1 MANAY
6 DINGNLIDGGGSSGT
21 YIDYDSIMKAVNHR
35 GYNTDAPENTIPAFK
50 MSKRKGFNYVET
62 DVQFTSDGVAV
73 LIHDTTINRTARN
86 ADGTSV
92 GTQEIYVSQKTYAE
106 LLEYDFGIWKGQ
118 EWAGTKIPRFDDFI
132 TLCKNISLKPYIE
145 LKAGT
150 EAQIQGLI
158 DTVKNNSIFDNA
170 TWISF
175 NATRLGYVKTYASA
189 ARLGYLC
196 DYASDTDI
204 TTAQGLVTSSNEVII
219 DTGARTTEA
228 VQRCITAGLP
238 MEVYT
243 LDNTSYITAL
253 DSYVSGVTS
262 NSLIAGKILYNANI
276 N

>member
-6 DINGNLIDGGGSSGT
+6 DINGNLIDGGGSGGT

-73 LIHDTTINRTARN
+73 LIHDATINRTARN
-86 ADGTSV
+86 ADGSSV

-132 TLCKNISLKPYIE
+132 KLCKNINLKPYIE

-158 DTVKNNSIFDNA
+158 DTVKNSSIFESA

-175 NATRLGYVKTYASA
+175 NATRLGYVKTYAPA

-196 DYASDTDI
+196 DYASATDI

-219 DTGARTTEA
+219 DTGARTAEA
-228 VQRCITAGLP
+228 VQRCIAAGLP
-238 MEVYT
+238 IEVYT

-262 NSLIAGKILYNANI
+262 NSLIAGKVLYNANI

>member
-86 ADGTSV
+86 ADGSSV

-118 EWAGTKIPRFDDFI
+118 EWAGTKIPKFDDFI
-132 TLCKNISLKPYIE
+132 KLCKNINLKPYIE

-158 DTVKNNSIFDNA
+158 DTVKNNSIFESA

-175 NATRLGYVKTYASA
+175 NATRLGYVKTCAPA

-196 DYASDTDI
+196 DYASATDI

-219 DTGARTTEA
+219 DTGARTAEA
-228 VQRCITAGLP
+228 VQRCIAAGLP

-253 DSYVSGVTS
+253 NSYVSGVTS
-262 NSLIAGKILYNANI
+262 NSLIAGKVLYNANI